1 MATSIIIDIR
11 EEFELLEKQ
20 IRSDDPR
27 IWVLN
32 IPMRSIF
39 SNKTW
44 ITDIADTRTVYI
56 ICRSGNRSSTV
67 KSKYFADQPNVISLD
82 GGIKKIESMAPGDI
96 FYNKLRIVQNT
107 QSMAY
112 IGIQQYIQIVFATI
126 LLIIL
131 ILLYSGVDTK
141 YVIGLTSV
149 FVLFILLQLYT
160 KSCYMSSFFPLADPV
175 YN

>member
-1 MATSIIIDIR
+1 MAISIIIDIR

-20 IRSDDPR
+20 IRSDDPS

-39 SNKTW
+39 SNKIW
-44 ITDIADTRTVYI
+44 ITNMANMHSVYI
-56 ICRSGNRSSTV
+56 MCRSGNRSSTV

-82 GGIKKIESMAPGDI
+82 GGIKKIESGDL
-96 FYNKLRIVQNT
+96 FNKKIRIVQNT

-112 IGIQQYIQIVFATI
+112 IGIQQYMQIIFATI

-141 YVIGLTSV
+141 YVISLISV

-160 KSCYMSSFFPLADPV
+160 KSCYMSSFFPLADPM